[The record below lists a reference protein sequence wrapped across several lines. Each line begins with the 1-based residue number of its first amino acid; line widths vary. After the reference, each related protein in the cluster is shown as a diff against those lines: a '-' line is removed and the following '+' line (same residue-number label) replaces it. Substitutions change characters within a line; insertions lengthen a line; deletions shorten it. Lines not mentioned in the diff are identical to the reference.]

1 MKMVRLQKK
10 LFGTNGIRG
19 VANKDITAKFCINM
33 GSAIATHFG
42 SGTLIVGCDGRTSNQ
57 MLKSAVISGIVSA
70 GLGVLDIGLCPTPA
84 LQYALPHYGVRGG
97 VMITASHNPPEYNGI
112 KVIDRDGVEISSE
125 EELAIETIY
134 FEKKQRLAE
143 WNKIGRI
150 QTESKACD
158 VYKEAIKIHV
168 TGKDEIRRAKLKV
181 VVDPAN
187 SVGALVTP
195 YVLRELGCSVI
206 TINGHIDGTF
216 PGRTPEPTPKTLK
229 NLSKI
234 VTGVGA
240 DFGVAHDGDADR
252 AIFVDETGVVQPGDR
267 TFALIEKHVLSKN
280 PKNKVVTPV
289 ASSSMIEEI
298 ASQYDSKIVWTKVG
312 SVDVSR
318 AILRENSILGGEENG
333 GVFFS
338 EFQPVRD
345 GAMTAALIAE
355 IVAKSNKS
363 LFTLLGELPQYF
375 NIKLKTSCPNE
386 KKAQVIEIIL
396 ENTKEYDSITID
408 GTKILTDD
416 GWVLI
421 RPSGTE
427 PVFRSFAEAKTQERA
442 KELAEWGISLVKDA
456 QREL

>member
-1 MKMVRLQKK
+1 MKMVRTQKQ

-19 VANKDITAKFCINM
+19 VANKDITIEFCINM

-42 SGTLIVGCDGRTSNQ
+42 RGTLIVGCDGRTSNQ
-57 MLKSAVISGIVSA
+57 MLKSAVISGIVSV

-84 LQYALPHYGVRGG
+84 LQYVLPLYGVRGG

-134 FEKKQRLAE
+134 FEKRQRLAE
-143 WNKIGRI
+143 WNMIGTI

-158 VYKEAIKIHV
+158 VYKEAIKTHV
-168 TGKDEIRRAKLKV
+168 TGKDEILRTKLKV

-206 TINGHIDGTF
+206 TINGHIDGSF

-229 NLSKI
+229 DLSK
-234 VTGVGA
+234 VVVSVGA

-252 AIFVDETGVVQPGDR
+252 AIFVDETGAVQPGDR
-267 TFALIEKHVLSKN
+267 TFALIEKHVLSNN

-289 ASSSMIEEI
+289 ASSSMIQEI
-298 ASQYDSKIVWTKVG
+298 AEFYNCEIVWTKVG

-318 AILRENSILGGEENG
+318 AILRENAILGGEENG

-363 LFTLLGELPQYF
+363 LSTLLGELPQYF
-375 NIKLKTSCPNE
+375 NVKLKTSCPNE
-386 KKAQVIEIIL
+386 KKAQVIETIL
-396 ENTKEYDSITID
+396 ENTREYDSITID

-427 PVFRSFAEAKTQERA
+427 PIFRSFAEAKTQERA
-442 KELAEWGISLVKDA
+442 KELAEWGISFITAA
-456 QREL
+456 QRET